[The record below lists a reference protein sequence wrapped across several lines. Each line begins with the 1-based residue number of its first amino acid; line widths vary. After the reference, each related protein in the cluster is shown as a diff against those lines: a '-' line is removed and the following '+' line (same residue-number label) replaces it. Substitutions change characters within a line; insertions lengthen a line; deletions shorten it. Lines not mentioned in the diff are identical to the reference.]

1 MVAAR
6 APERLDIFASAVVT
20 LPERVLKVLVLFVL
34 FVLFVLL
41 GFVLLILLL
50 RVLILPESV

>member
-6 APERLDIFASAVVT
+6 APERLDIFDSTVVT